1 MGYAG
6 FLVKK
11 ALVYFSVL
19 IATLTILYVFTFP
32 ILQDVIAKS
41 INFEVAQYTQVLLR
55 HSTHVNITYI
65 NEKAEEYKQY
75 LLASYGLNQPVIV
88 RYFIQMYDLLTF
100 NFGYSYFIQSPSGS
114 KSVSDILAYYLPNT
128 ILLFTTSTIVYIVV
142 GTLIGLLSAK
152 SKFWDKV
159 IAIIAVLHS
168 SIPTWWLGFILI
180 AALAYGVKLF
190 PPGGMT
196 SVPPPKNP
204 FDYGIDVMYHMAL
217 PLITIFIV
225 NVGGFAYIVRSL
237 VTATMKEDFVVTAR
251 ARGLPESR
259 VLYRHV
265 LRAAS
270 PSIATQA
277 ILALAASLSGGLTTE
292 VVFQWPGV
300 GYLTYDAV
308 LLNDLPVILG
318 ITYVLT
324 IVLLVGLFIGEL
336 VYGLLDPRIKVGE
349 GS

>member
-32 ILQDVIAKS
+32 VLQDVIARS
-41 INFEVAQYTQVLLR
+41 INFEVAQYIQVLLR

-114 KSVSDILAYYLPNT
+114 KSVSDIIAYYLPNT
-128 ILLFTTSTIVYIVV
+128 ILLFTTSTIVYIVA

-152 SKFWDKV
+152 SKFWEKV
-159 IAIIAVLHS
+159 IAIIAVVHS

-204 FDYGIDVMYHMAL
+204 FDYGIDVVYHMAL

-225 NVGGFAYIVRSL
+225 NVGGFACIVRSM

-277 ILALAASLSGGLTTE
+277 ILALAASLSGSLTTE

-324 IVLLVGLFIGEL
+324 IVLLVGLFVGEL

-349 GS
+349 E